1 MTNLKDII
9 NLSEITGDVVAVG
22 VSGGADSLALLLLM
36 DELLWPLGRRVA
48 ALTVDHGL
56 RKESRAE
63 AEYVAG
69 VAAARGIEHHILTWK
84 GDKPRSG
91 VEEAARTA
99 RYALL
104 CSWCHEHGVETLCM
118 AHHQQDQAETFLIR
132 LQRGSGLT
140 GLCGMAAVSRLN
152 GLKIVRPLLEVPAER
167 LKQYLHMQ
175 KVQWVDDPSNQS
187 DDFLRCRVRKLLPLM
202 EEMAGITT
210 GRIAGTMRV
219 LSRSRDYICRQTEI
233 FIQNNVLYWEGAGV
247 SLGLRGLREE
257 HEEIVYQVLRQL
269 IKEIGQR
276 PYTPRAE
283 DVERLMRRLLSPA
296 VGEAFRGAT
305 LGNCEIF
312 TSKGKVWIIP
322 ELKLKR
328 RMPRNVWADFIRIF
342 PEYARQ
348 ELPYKL
354 RVALV
359 KNKMPIE
366 F

>member
-36 DELLWPLGRRVA
+36 DELLRPLGRRVA

-69 VAAARGIEHHILTWK
+69 VAAARGIEHHILTWQ

-152 GLKIVRPLLEVPAER
+152 GLRRAARIRFRPACPR
-167 LKQYLHMQ
+167 
-175 KVQWVDDPSNQS
+175 
-187 DDFLRCRVRKLLPLM
+187 R
-202 EEMAGITT
+202 IT
-210 GRIAGTMRV
+210 R
-219 LSRSRDYICRQTEI
+219 RSCSS
-233 FIQNNVLYWEGAGV
+233 A
-247 SLGLRGLREE
+247 
-257 HEEIVYQVLRQL
+257 
-269 IKEIGQR
+269 
-276 PYTPRAE
+276 A
-283 DVERLMRRLLSPA
+283 
-296 VGEAFRGAT
+296 
-305 LGNCEIF
+305 
-312 TSKGKVWIIP
+312 
-322 ELKLKR
+322 
-328 RMPRNVWADFIRIF
+328 
-342 PEYARQ
+342 
-348 ELPYKL
+348 
-354 RVALV
+354 
-359 KNKMPIE
+359 
-366 F
+366 

>member
-1 MTNLKDII
+1 
-9 NLSEITGDVVAVG
+9 
-22 VSGGADSLALLLLM
+22 
-36 DELLWPLGRRVA
+36 
-48 ALTVDHGL
+48 
-56 RKESRAE
+56 
-63 AEYVAG
+63 
-69 VAAARGIEHHILTWK
+69 
-84 GDKPRSG
+84 
-91 VEEAARTA
+91 
-99 RYALL
+99 
-104 CSWCHEHGVETLCM
+104 
-118 AHHQQDQAETFLIR
+118 
-132 LQRGSGLT
+132 
-140 GLCGMAAVSRLN
+140 MAAVSRLN

-296 VGEAFRGAT
+296 VGEAC
-305 LGNCEIF
+305 LLY
-312 TSKGKVWIIP
+312 TSP
-322 ELKLKR
+322 S
-328 RMPRNVWADFIRIF
+328 PRD
-342 PEYARQ
+342 
-348 ELPYKL
+348 
-354 RVALV
+354 
-359 KNKMPIE
+359 
-366 F
+366 